1 MLIPLIQ
8 GVPKKKET
16 FLKFNNFI
24 SLNGTHISFGTLLVV
39 ELETI
44 RANFHDSI
52 IKTFIIRADATQNNK
67 IQSKRPCYSEIF
79 R

>member
-1 MLIPLIQ
+1 M
-8 GVPKKKET
+8 ET

-24 SLNGTHISFGTLLVV
+24 SLNGTRISFGTLVVV

-52 IKTFIIRADATQNNK
+52 IKTFIIRADAPQNNK
-67 IQSKRPCYSEIF
+67 IQVNDIVIQRFFVENDMSSMKLTIV
-79 R
+79 

>member
-1 MLIPLIQ
+1 MQ
-8 GVPKKKET
+8 KKLTIEGYYKKT
-16 FLKFNNFI
+16 IIFSFLDVFF
-24 SLNGTHISFGTLLVV
+24 GTPGISFGTPLVV